1 MDQNFTYINEDLLA
15 KYLLGEAT
23 LAESEQVQIWANSHP
38 NHLKQ
43 LEDFKK
49 ILEKSKLVI
58 DNEIDEH
65 KALERL
71 NVRLKKDTK
80 VGKIAYQKVL
90 GWVAVLAIFFSGSW
104 FFYNNLIGN
113 QISVNTTGNTLTQ
126 VLPDGSTV
134 TLNKESSLSFVGGFF
149 NKTRAV
155 KLTGE
160 AFFEVSADKS
170 KPFIIQINDVEVTV
184 VGTAFNVKGNSTGTI
199 VVVESGIVKVN
210 NQKDSVR
217 LTAGEKV
224 DAKQNQLHLAKEKN
238 QGKLYNYYYSN
249 ELVCDATP
257 LSELVPVLNEKFK
270 ANIVISNPAIKE
282 LPISTTFKN
291 ESLTEILKVIGETF
305 NIKVEYGQGIVKLK

>member
-23 LAESEQVQIWANSHP
+23 LAESEQVQSWAKSHP
-38 NHLKQ
+38 DHLKH
-43 LEDFKK
+43 LEDFKT
-49 ILEKSKLVI
+49 ILERSKLVI
-58 DNEIDEH
+58 DNEVDEH

-71 NVRLKKDTK
+71 NIRLKTDTK
-80 VGKIAYQKVL
+80 VRKIAYQKVL

-104 FFYNNLIGN
+104 FFYSNLIAN

-126 VLPDGSTV
+126 VLPDGSTI

-149 NKTRAV
+149 NKTRDV

-160 AFFEVSADKS
+160 AFFEVSPDKS
-170 KPFIIQINDVEVTV
+170 KPFIIHVNDVEVTV
-184 VGTAFNVKGNSTGTI
+184 VGTAFNVKGNNNGTV

-217 LTAGEKV
+217 LVAGEKV
-224 DAKQNQLHLAKEKN
+224 NATQNQLHLSKEKS

-249 ELVCDATP
+249 ELVCVATP

-270 ANIVISNPAIKE
+270 SNIVISNPAIKE

-291 ESLTEILKVIGETF
+291 ESLKEILKVIGDTF
-305 NIKVEYGQGIVKLK
+305 NIKVEYGQGIIKLK